1 MVRQLPP
8 LTAIRAFEA
17 AARQGSFTKAA
28 AELGMTQAA
37 VSYQIKVLEDRIG
50 APLFLRRP
58 RQVSLTET
66 GRQLAPA
73 VSEAFELL
81 SAAYQA
87 AKHGAQ
93 GMLVIDSVQTF
104 AAQWLASHIGSFQIA
119 HPALAVRL
127 QTSSDI
133 VDFGR
138 AEVDVVIRAGAGSWP
153 GLASHLLIRANFT
166 PMLSPALAASIG
178 GLKEPADL
186 MRLPI
191 VDPTD
196 PWWPKWL
203 KAAGV
208 SSEWLDK
215 HHRSHLGAQTFEA
228 SAAMAGRGVALL
240 TPAFYRAEVESGRLV
255 KPFDIICDDG
265 LGYWLAYPEARRNA
279 PNIRAFREWILATVE
294 AWLRGDAF

>member
-81 SAAYQA
+81 SAAYQT

-93 GMLVIDSVQTF
+93 GTLVIDSVQTF

-127 QTSSDI
+127 QTSTDI

-138 AEVDVVIRAGAGSWP
+138 DEVDLVIRAGGGSWP
-153 GLASHLLIRANFT
+153 GLASHLLIRAEFT
-166 PMLSPALAASIG
+166 PMLSPVLAASIG
-178 GLKEPADL
+178 GVKEPADL

-191 VDPTD
+191 IDPAD

-208 SSEWLDK
+208 SSEWLEK
-215 HHRSHLGAQTFEA
+215 RPKSQLGAQTFEA

-240 TPAFYRAEVESGRLV
+240 TPAFYRTEIASGRLV

-265 LGYWLAYPEARRNA
+265 LGYWLAYPDSRRKA
-279 PNIRAFREWILATVE
+279 PNIRAFREWILAAVGD
-294 AWLRGDAF
+294 WLDSEGA